1 MDKIVSY
8 LIGEP
13 AIIDNLLHF

>member
-8 LIGEP
+8 ICY
-13 AIIDNLLHF
+13 NQKN